1 MRFGRSWRIPCAT
14 RDCNEG
20 SPMNTS
26 HISQPQTR
34 WGVVMI
40 IWAAGLGA
48 AAQYGKISVIF
59 DQLEVLYPG
68 AGSTLSLTVTM
79 VGVLGIL
86 LGVVAGG
93 FVASFGYRR
102 SLVWA
107 LWIGAA
113 MSALQ
118 ALNLPYGL
126 FLATRLIEGLSHL
139 GIVVAAPTLI
149 PQICSPRHRGTA
161 LSIWSTF
168 FGVSFALLV
177 WFGLPLVAGFGLLSL
192 FGAHALV
199 MAVLALVLGRVLKT
213 VQVPPRLPLP
223 KLADLPDL
231 HLEIYR
237 SAAKVAPAA
246 GWLFYTTC
254 FVALLTVLPPHLDPA
269 VRVGVISAMPLVSI
283 ATSMTLGVW
292 LLRRMAAVRVVQTG
306 FLLAAGGAVWLLLMP
321 GLPLAC
327 MALAVAFG
335 LVQGASFASVPQL
348 NVEAAEQAQSNGA
361 MSQAGNMGNAIGTPL
376 MVAAVAV
383 GGYHGMMMLALVLF
397 LGGFAVHAMLARRRG
412 QTAAI

>member
-26 HISQPQTR
+26 HFSQPQTR

-59 DQLEVLYPG
+59 DRLGLLYPG
-68 AGSTLSLTVTM
+68 AGSSLSLTVTM

-118 ALNLPYGL
+118 ALHLPYGL

-199 MAVLALVLGRVLKT
+199 MAVLAVVLGRVLKT

-223 KLADLPDL
+223 KLADLPGL

-292 LLRRMAAVRVVQTG
+292 LLRRMAAVRVVQAG
-306 FLLAAGGAVWLLLMP
+306 FLLATGGAVWLLLMP

-397 LGGFAVHAMLARRRG
+397 LGGFAVHTMLARRRG
-412 QTAAI
+412 QTVAI

>member
-1 MRFGRSWRIPCAT
+1 MS
-14 RDCNEG
+14 
-20 SPMNTS
+20 TS
-26 HISQPQTR
+26 AIRAPQTR
-34 WGVVMI
+34 WSVVMI

-59 DQLEVLYPG
+59 DQLGLLYPG
-68 AGSTLSLTVTM
+68 AGASLSLTVTM

-118 ALNLPYGL
+118 ALHLPYAV
-126 FLATRLIEGLSHL
+126 FLATRLVEGLSHL

-161 LSIWSTF
+161 MSIWSTF

-192 FGAHALV
+192 FAAHAV
-199 MAVLALVLGRVLKT
+199 FMAVLALALGWVLKS
-213 VQVPPRLPLP
+213 VDVPPRLPLP
-223 KLADLPDL
+223 RLAELPAL
-231 HLEIYR
+231 HMAIYR
-237 SAAKVAPAA
+237 SPQKVAPAA

-254 FVALLTVLPPHLDPA
+254 FVAILTVLPPHLDPA
-269 VRVGVISAMPLVSI
+269 VRVSVISAMPLVSI
-283 ATSMTLGVW
+283 VISMTLGVW
-292 LLRRMAAVRVVQTG
+292 LLRRMPAVVVVQAG
-306 FLLAAGGAVWLLLMP
+306 FLLAAAAAVWMLLMS

-327 MALAVAFG
+327 LALAVAFG

-348 NVEAAEQAQSNGA
+348 NAEASEQAQSNGA

-376 MVAAVAV
+376 MVLAVTLA
-383 GGYHGMMMLALVLF
+383 GYVGMMLVALILF
-397 LGGFAVHAMLARRRG
+397 LGGFAVHMILARRRV
-412 QTAAI
+412 QTDAI